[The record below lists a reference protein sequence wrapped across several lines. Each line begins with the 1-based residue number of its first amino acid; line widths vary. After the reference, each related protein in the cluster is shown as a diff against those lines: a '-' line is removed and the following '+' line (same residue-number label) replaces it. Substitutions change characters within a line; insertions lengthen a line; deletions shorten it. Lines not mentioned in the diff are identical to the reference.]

1 MGYSP
6 WGGKV
11 RHDRVTNFTLLY
23 YGWNSSW
30 GGRRHALDRGD
41 SGEQQLGP
49 DYRPL
54 SNVESWVGAGELPG
68 RVVELPGWGTNLPP
82 VNSQIPDYASRT
94 TSPPEDSTPTQ
105 VGTLAG
111 GAIPRP

>member
-11 RHDRVTNFTLLY
+11 RHERVANFTLLY

-30 GGRRHALDRGD
+30 GGRGHALVRGD

-68 RVVELPGWGTNLPP
+68 RVRGRATRLGDKPASSKLPDP
-82 VNSQIPDYASRT
+82 
-94 TSPPEDSTPTQ
+94 
-105 VGTLAG
+105 
-111 GAIPRP
+111 